1 MGEEGNEM
9 MEKLES
15 PSTKEGEEERKVIQI
30 YSTSSEEEPIICL
43 RDMDMKKL
51 EETQDCFILD
61 FDPFDSNIHLSSLS
75 ITEEHADSDDADLHV
90 ISQKGQVACRD
101 YPHARHLCVKFP
113 FEETPHERYC
123 QLCYCYVCDSA
134 APCKYWTA
142 PQPGHCHATEQDAH
156 WKLQRKCRMIEI

>member
-90 ISQKGQVACRD
+90 ISQKGQ
-101 YPHARHLCVKFP
+101 
-113 FEETPHERYC
+113 
-123 QLCYCYVCDSA
+123 CYCYVCDSA

>member
-75 ITEEHADSDDADLHV
+75 ITEEHVDSDDADLHV
-90 ISQKGQVACRD
+90 ISQKGQVQLN
-101 YPHARHLCVKFP
+101 PTTPLTFLQMGLPLLGEKSENWIMCVGG
-113 FEETPHERYC
+113 
-123 QLCYCYVCDSA
+123 L
-134 APCKYWTA
+134 
-142 PQPGHCHATEQDAH
+142 
-156 WKLQRKCRMIEI
+156 